1 MGKPTGQ
8 LQEDTQELLD
18 FYNSHY
24 NWEYNDM
31 CRFNDNHTEREFQEY
46 YETYN
51 RLCDDYGTELVDNF
65 GLYYD
70 LDASYYEKFEDMYEG
85 HFETGQ
91 DFAFYYVNEVD
102 ETTKNIPNWVTIDY
116 ADIWE
121 NKLSEDQFETLFNF
135 VNDKVDSIV
144 NASVD
149 YNDSE
154 ILNEWEDLLDVHTV
168 LEEANKWVTI
178 TEDD

>member
-8 LQEDTQELLD
+8 MQEDTQELLD
-18 FYNSHY
+18 FYNRHY
-24 NWEYNDM
+24 DWEYNDM
-31 CRFNDNHTEREFQEY
+31 CRFIENHTEEEFQEY

-65 GLYYD
+65 GLYFD
-70 LDASYYEKFEDMYEG
+70 LKATHFEDFEDMYEG

-121 NKLSEDQFETLFNF
+121 NKLSEDYFEIDCDGYEYTYGHIFKKE
-135 VNDKVDSIV
+135 VK
-144 NASVD
+144 
-149 YNDSE
+149 
-154 ILNEWEDLLDVHTV
+154 
-168 LEEANKWVTI
+168 
-178 TEDD
+178 